1 MSVYSEEPPFR
12 AIGAG
17 RGRMGVKCV
26 LGGGRLL
33 HIFCS
38 FFFFFNF
45 FFTQGILILSQILK
59 CKSVKAKKK
68 SVKCPNAF
76 LVILC
81 SVDLPFN

>member
-17 RGRMGVKCV
+17 WGRMGVKCV

-45 FFTQGILILSQILK
+45 FFTQGILIHSQILK
-59 CKSVKAKKK
+59 CWSVKAKKICE
-68 SVKCPNAF
+68 VPKCLSSDPVFCGSAF
-76 LVILC
+76 
-81 SVDLPFN
+81 

>member
-17 RGRMGVKCV
+17 WGRMGVKCV

-45 FFTQGILILSQILK
+45 FFHPRYFNSFSNIEVLVCQGE
-59 CKSVKAKKK
+59 KK